1 MPLAL
6 LALAISAFAIGTTE
20 FVIAGLLP
28 EVAAT
33 FATSIPTAG
42 LLISGYAL
50 GVAIG
55 APIVTAAATRV
66 PRKGVLLALMVLF
79 VIGNVM
85 SAIAP
90 SYAWM
95 MAGRVVASLTHGAFF
110 GIGSVVAAD
119 LVAPN
124 RRASAVAMMFT
135 GLTLANVLGVPLG
148 TLLGQS
154 FGWRS
159 TFWVVAGLGVVSF
172 VGLWALVPRQPLA
185 ADASLRSELATFRR
199 PQVWLALAM
208 TVMGFGGVFASF
220 TFVAPMMTQVAGFA
234 PAALTP
240 LLVLF
245 GLGLVAGNLVG
256 GKLADRALMPTLY
269 GSLALLAL
277 TLGAFTFTAHSQWGA
292 GVTLFVLGLV
302 GFATVPPLQS
312 RVMQQAQGAPTLASA
327 GNIGAF
333 NLGNAL
339 GAWFAGMAIN
349 AGFGYTSPNWV
360 GAALAAGG
368 LAVALASGLLERRAA
383 GPQRAAPLAYESSAS
398 AGC

>member
-55 APIVTAAATRV
+55 APIVTAAATRL
-66 PRKGVLLALMVLF
+66 PRKWVLLGLMVLF
-79 VIGNVM
+79 IVGNVM

-148 TLLGQS
+148 TWLGQA

-159 TFWVVAGLGVVSF
+159 TFWVVAALGVVSMI
-172 VGLWALVPRQPLA
+172 GIWALVPRQPLA
-185 ADASLRSELATFRR
+185 ADTGLRSELATFRR

-220 TFVAPMMTQVAGFA
+220 TFIAPMMTQVAGFS
-234 PAALTP
+234 PQALTP

-245 GLGLVAGNLVG
+245 GLGLVAGNLLG
-256 GKLADRALMPTLY
+256 GKLADRALMPSLY
-269 GSLALLAL
+269 GSLALLTL
-277 TLGAFTFTAHSQWGA
+277 TLGAFAFTAHSQWGSV
-292 GVTLFVLGLV
+292 VTLFVLGLV

-312 RVMQQAQGAPTLASA
+312 RVMQQAHGAPTLASA

-339 GAWFAGMAIN
+339 GAWFAGMAIS
-349 AGFGYTSPNWV
+349 AGYGYTSPNWV

-368 LAVALASGLLERRAA
+368 LMVAVVSGLLERRSA
-383 GPQRAAPLAYESSAS
+383 GRQHATRIVYEAS
-398 AGC
+398 ATAGR